1 MDDDVANGM
10 TTMNAQTLSFTALML
25 APVLIALIF
34 FRYRH
39 LQIEAR
45 YRALVQ
51 IAGKG
56 VDLSSALFADPQ
68 ANFSERR
75 RGLVLIAAG
84 LGIIAMLMTL
94 PFQLDGGQSVSS
106 LWGIGLLPFMTGL
119 GYLASWWL
127 NQRSDMRR

>member
-1 MDDDVANGM
+1 
-10 TTMNAQTLSFTALML
+10 MNAQTVSFTAMML

-34 FRYRH
+34 FRYRR
-39 LQIEAR
+39 LQVEAR

-51 IAGKG
+51 IADKG
-56 VDLSSALFADPQ
+56 VDLPALLLADPQ

-84 LGIIAMLMTL
+84 LGIMAMVATL
-94 PFQLDGGQSVSS
+94 PFRLDDGRSVAS
-106 LWGIGLLPFMTGL
+106 LWGIGLLPLMTGL

-127 NQRSDMRR
+127 SRSDARR

>member
-1 MDDDVANGM
+1 M
-10 TTMNAQTLSFTALML
+10 TMNEQTLSFTAMML

-34 FRYRH
+34 FRYRR
-39 LQIEAR
+39 LQVEAR

-51 IAGKG
+51 IADKG
-56 VDLSSALFADPQ
+56 LELPALLLSDPQ

-84 LGIIAMLMTL
+84 LGIMAMVATL
-94 PFQLDGGQSVSS
+94 PFQLDGGRSLAS
-106 LWGIGLLPFMTGL
+106 LWGIGLLPLMTGL

-127 NQRSDMRR
+127 SRSDARR

>member
-1 MDDDVANGM
+1 
-10 TTMNAQTLSFTALML
+10 MNEQTLSFTAMML

-34 FRYRH
+34 FRYRR
-39 LQIEAR
+39 LQVEAR

-51 IAGKG
+51 IADKG
-56 VDLSSALFADPQ
+56 LELPALLLSDPQ

-84 LGIIAMLMTL
+84 LGIMAMVATL
-94 PFQLDGGQSVSS
+94 PFQLDGGRSLAS
-106 LWGIGLLPFMTGL
+106 LWGIGLLPLMTGL

-127 NQRSDMRR
+127 SRSDARR